1 MGMEYGDIDLYPEC
15 GLWGATWGEG
25 RKQDTWHKRNER
37 DKLLKEIMKNS
48 GDLERDPKPGVPDSE
63 GYSRA
68 KDGSA

>member
-1 MGMEYGDIDLYPEC
+1 
-15 GLWGATWGEG
+15 
-25 RKQDTWHKRNER
+25 
-37 DKLLKEIMKNS
+37 MKNS